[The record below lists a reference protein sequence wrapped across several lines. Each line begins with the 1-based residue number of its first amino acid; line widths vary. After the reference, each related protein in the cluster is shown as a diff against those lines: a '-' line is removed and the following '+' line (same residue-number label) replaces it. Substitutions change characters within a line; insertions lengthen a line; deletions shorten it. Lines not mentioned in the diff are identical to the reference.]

1 MRSRR
6 LFPHQI
12 QPLLHRLM
20 IRPARRPQKRPE
32 FGFTRSHIL
41 VPAVPFGDCQSRP
54 RNHRG
59 RRSQRFQALRRTLI
73 LLQQRHSRYV
83 GSASRAGLQLQ
94 CAPGRF
100 LRLQWLTQ
108 EQLCQPEIGMY
119 GGAIGVDP
127 ERLPKGVRGLRVLA
141 ERQAAGSQVV
151 PGFKPIWIGGQ
162 GLLEPLGGSGQICH
176 VPPGNRT
183 RAAGAARPS
192 PVCEPSVIC

>member
-127 ERLPKGVRGLRVLA
+127 ERLPKGVRGLRVRPSVRRRDPRLFQASNQFGSAAKACWSRSA
-141 ERQAAGSQVV
+141 E
-151 PGFKPIWIGGQ
+151 
-162 GLLEPLGGSGQICH
+162 
-176 VPPGNRT
+176 
-183 RAAGAARPS
+183 AARFAMFRQGIGLAQQAPRGLHRFVS
-192 PVCEPSVIC
+192 QA